1 MGIQNGSI
9 IALYCCPLVGGGG
22 GLFKGNKGTSF
33 MTHVVIDGRGEKS
46 FLSRNRETLSSKLVK
61 CWA

>member
-9 IALYCCPLVGGGG
+9 IALYCCRLVGG

-33 MTHVVIDGRGEKS
+33 MTHAVIDEEK
-46 FLSRNRETLSSKLVK
+46 KLPGP
-61 CWA
+61 

>member
-9 IALYCCPLVGGGG
+9 IALYCCRLVG

-33 MTHVVIDGRGEKS
+33 MTHVVIDGEGWKKKKKKAS
-46 FLSRNRETLSSKLVK
+46 
-61 CWA
+61 